1 MRIEVFTARV
11 LQDFQTTPKMSGYY
25 DDDDRDDRKDRRRD
39 RDRRDRDRDRP
50 KSSRRERPPVY
61 EEEEIIEARRGP
73 ARDPR
78 DRGDPRGGA
87 LIRRPKDDDSDSADE
102 DIQRDFPPG
111 GGYGRRGNDRGPPRR
126 AKSHGG
132 GRYDDYD
139 SYDDRPRKRDKRRK
153 TSMPCDHYHTSNA

>member
-1 MRIEVFTARV
+1 
-11 LQDFQTTPKMSGYY
+11 MSGYY
-25 DDDDRDDRKDRRRD
+25 DDDDRDDRRDRRRD
-39 RDRRDRDRDRP
+39 RDRKDRDRDRH
-50 KSSRRERPPVY
+50 KGSRRERPPVY

-87 LIRRPKDDDSDSADE
+87 LIRRPKDDDSDSAE
-102 DIQRDFPPG
+102 DIPREFPPG
-111 GGYGRRGNDRGPPRR
+111 GSYGRRGNDRGPPRR

-139 SYDDRPRKRDKRRK
+139 DRPRKGDRRRK
-153 TSMPCDHYHTSNA
+153 TSMPGNQSHCAKVQ